1 MEFDLKLALFT
12 AVIVMSVLL
21 SFGIISVTM

>member
-1 MEFDLKLALFT
+1 MEFDLKLALLT
-12 AVIVMSVLL
+12 AAIVMSVLL

>member
-12 AVIVMSVLL
+12 AVTVMSVILT
-21 SFGIISVTM
+21 FGLISVTM